1 MIALSQLARK
11 VEDRSDHAPQ
21 LSDLRESGSIEQDA
35 DIVMFIY
42 REDYYKKEEEE
53 SKDDTSVVDLS
64 LAKHRNGA
72 LGHINLVFEKNISRF
87 TNFSNQS
94 EDIYAG

>member
-1 MIALSQLARK
+1 MKNVNDIWEK
-11 VEDRSDHAPQ
+11 DGYI
-21 LSDLRESGSIEQDA
+21 LRPA
-35 DIVMFIY
+35 
-42 REDYYKKEEEE
+42 KKEDAET
-53 SKDDTSVVDLS
+53 KDDTSVVDLS